1 MWCKQSKVPE
11 LDSWHCSGQRP
22 LDKHTSFLQTIP
34 QLQVMLLDLT
44 PPSKASLYAGEG
56 YTARYPGQNQ
66 TQRFTQCVLKHT
78 KKVCRHTFL
87 CEALSMAASAS
98 LKWFYWRMLSFFL
111 CNSRPWQLTGENSR
125 VKKMEAHM
133 HHPCLKSSRCIR
145 FNPTTR
151 NFNIL
156 EQNHRFGNR
165 GCWMKGFLRG
175 SAFTHRG
182 IKECPG

>member
-98 LKWFYWRMLSFFL
+98 LKWFYWRMLSFFFVTQGL
-111 CNSRPWQLTGENSR
+111 DNSQEKTAG
-125 VKKMEAHM
+125 
-133 HHPCLKSSRCIR
+133 
-145 FNPTTR
+145 
-151 NFNIL
+151 
-156 EQNHRFGNR
+156 
-165 GCWMKGFLRG
+165 
-175 SAFTHRG
+175 
-182 IKECPG
+182 